1 MKKRIIVGITGAS
14 GMPYAAGLVRVLARH
29 ADVERTHLVVSQYGI
44 VTIREEMEVAGG
56 RKGCIEAITG
66 SDPGN
71 IVTHAAGDMAAPIS
85 SGSYRTDGMV
95 VLPCSAGTL
104 GAIASGA
111 GTHLVHR
118 AAEVCLKEGRPL
130 ILAFRETPMHQGHLE
145 NLLKMARWG
154 ARIFP
159 ICPAFYHR
167 PKTIQD
173 LIDQFNARIL
183 DHLGLAHDLG
193 VRWKE
198 SEPGR

>member
-1 MKKRIIVGITGAS
+1 
-14 GMPYAAGLVRVLARH
+14 MPFAAGLIGVLSRH
-29 ADVERTHLVVSQYGI
+29 PEVERTHLVISQYGLQ
-44 VTIREEMEVAGG
+44 TIQEEMEVSGGKSGCVRALAGP
-56 RKGCIEAITG
+56 E
-66 SDPGN
+66 PGN
-71 IVTHAAGDMAAPIS
+71 VVVHAATEMAAPIA

-95 VLPCSAGTL
+95 VIPCSAGTL

-130 ILAFRETPMHQGHLE
+130 ILAFRETPLHAGHLE
-145 NLLKMARWG
+145 NLLRAVRAG
-154 ARIFP
+154 ARVFP

-183 DHLGLAHDLG
+183 DHLGLSHRLG
-193 VRWKE
+193 TRWRD
-198 SEPGR
+198 PGQDR